1 MKRTT
6 KSSEYQ
12 HQILE
17 YWKPQISCIT
27 HIEDRFSVS
36 LFQKIKAFFR
46 HRYDRNFALGSP
58 NERVKVT
65 DQQKENSYVFGV
77 HVLGQV
83 PHFMTRW
90 TVALQSPLSLGV
102 SRQEYCSGL
111 SFPSPWNFSHL
122 GFKPQSPASSE
133 LAGEFFTS
141 EQAGTPIWEKI

>member
-1 MKRTT
+1 M
-6 KSSEYQ
+6 
-12 HQILE
+12 
-17 YWKPQISCIT
+17 
-27 HIEDRFSVS
+27 
-36 LFQKIKAFFR
+36 
-46 HRYDRNFALGSP
+46 
-58 NERVKVT
+58 
-65 DQQKENSYVFGV
+65 

-83 PHFMTRW
+83 PLFTTRW

-141 EQAGTPIWEKI
+141 EPAGTPIYLILSDKHSGLHTYTKSLAYLVTTLVPTQLGQANSLNFSLCLGTVWSPLYSSHHHSLNQYPVYYVNYWKCKNEKACVCH